1 MPARKIVV
9 HRKKTLSHR
18 KPTRRPAPKML
29 PAATTTAIVNKV
41 LLKNGIRPGTPMHK
55 KLLPSLKSFAVRHQK
70 KLLVGSHLVAAAA
83 GAAAGH
89 YATHQNKNGAS
100 GLARL
105 RAFTHTNK
113 RPAWLPHVLDP
124 QQGNTNDR
132 TWFQRLRRVSLANA
146 QKAKAEKAAKKT
158 NNKA

>member
-9 HRKKTLSHR
+9 HRKKTVSHR
-18 KPTRRPAPKML
+18 KPMRRPAPKML

-41 LLKNGIRPGTPMHK
+41 LMKNGIRPGTPTHK

-70 KLLVGSHLVAAAA
+70 KLLAATHAGAFAA

-89 YATHQNKNGAS
+89 YGTKQVAGKS

-105 RAFTHTNK
+105 RAFTHTNHYPEWLIAPK
-113 RPAWLPHVLDP
+113 RKISSIPGLV
-124 QQGNTNDR
+124 NRNDR
-132 TWFQRLRRVSLANA
+132 SVWQRFKNA
-146 QKAKAEKAAKKT
+146 RGWKAA
-158 NNKA
+158 NKA